1 MVLPMTA
8 RSTAAKSEMLRPS
21 MNGEGDGP
29 VMDLDR
35 FLPYRLSVLANG
47 MNRALAHLYEDRF
60 GISVGEWRLIA
71 ILARFGPL
79 CANGVCQRA
88 EMDKVRV
95 SRAVARAVTNGLVNR
110 AIDPE
115 DRRRS
120 VLTLTAK
127 GRAVH
132 DRIVPQAL
140 EQEAML
146 TQPLMPNEMEQ
157 LFEMVGRLQGRVD
170 SVRTFGSDMMDA
182 AD

>member
-8 RSTAAKSEMLRPS
+8 RSTTVKNEMPRS
-21 MNGEGDGP
+21 SADREGDGP
-29 VMDLDR
+29 IMDLDR

-95 SRAVARAVTNGLVNR
+95 SRAVARAVSNGLVNR

-132 DRIVPQAL
+132 DRIVPLAL

-146 TQPLMPNEMEQ
+146 TQPLMPDEMEQ
-157 LFEMVGRLQGRVD
+157 LFDMIGRLHGRAEAL
-170 SVRTFGSDMMDA
+170 RTYSDDMLDA